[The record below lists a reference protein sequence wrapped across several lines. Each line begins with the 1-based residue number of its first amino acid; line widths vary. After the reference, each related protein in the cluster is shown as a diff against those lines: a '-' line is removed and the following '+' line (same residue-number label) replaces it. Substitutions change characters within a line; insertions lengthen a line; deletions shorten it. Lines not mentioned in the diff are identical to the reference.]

1 MGFNTDKIR
10 LGYLPTYLKLASE
23 IGVTGRVCEVGVAN
37 GHSLE
42 MWQTLF
48 PRGVVVGVDNNPDCH
63 WPKGT
68 VKIVASQNDAALPKL
83 LGQQMFDLIVE
94 DASHLGALSRRTWEL
109 LWPLVVPGGYYVM
122 EDWQVSFWG
131 PPWDQSMLH
140 TAESFLRE
148 LSKPD
153 GAVEYIEY
161 RHGRVILKKRQ

>member
-1 MGFNTDKIR
+1 MAFRTDKVR

-37 GHSLE
+37 GRSLE

-48 PRGVVVGVDNNPDCH
+48 PQGVVVGVDNDPDCE

-68 VKIVASQNDAALPKL
+68 VKIVASQTDAALPKL
-83 LGQQMFDLIVE
+83 LGQTFDLIVE
-94 DASHLGALSRRTWEL
+94 DASHRGELSRRTWEL

-122 EDWQVSFWG
+122 EDWQVAFWG
-131 PPWDQSMLH
+131 PPWDQSMLR
-140 TAESFLRE
+140 TAESFLQE

-153 GAVEYIEY
+153 GVVEYIEY